1 MHNGDVLSITKNSA
15 GVRTRVQAGAVLV
28 DGMALGEKEGS
39 ILKERQELSE
49 NGVLVVSVVLNA
61 KGKLQ
66 GEPQFES
73 YGQIHFK
80 DAEGM
85 RQEFAEA
92 VRRAMKNDAASD
104 ELLKKQ
110 ISLRC
115 KELLRKYMRNVS
127 SVVPMVTR
135 L

>member
-1 MHNGDVLSITKNSA
+1 M
-15 GVRTRVQAGAVLV
+15 
-28 DGMALGEKEGS
+28 
-39 ILKERQELSE
+39 
-49 NGVLVVSVVLNA
+49 SVVLNA

-127 SVVPMVTR
+127 SVVPLVTR